1 MLFFSRKPYIAPL
14 TLKEKDFFL
23 NAVNEDILNKHI
35 ASDFNNS
42 YLRIVD
48 GFCSQQKFYVLLDG
62 VNKAQVLIYVLKKH
76 RKPIGCSMVY
86 LFDDYVEFMYMH
98 IAQESRKKG
107 FGFQFQSQLE
117 SLVEAKTKM
126 KIRCL
131 SQSIEGAKLA
141 EKMNYKLTSI
151 SEKGTKTFEKI
162 KL

>member
-1 MLFFSRKPYIAPL
+1 MHFFSSKLYISSL
-14 TLKEKDFFL
+14 TIKEKDFFL
-23 NAVNEDILNKHI
+23 NAINEDILNKHI
-35 ASDFNNS
+35 APDFNNEYS
-42 YLRIVD
+42 KIVD
-48 GFCSQQKFYVLLDG
+48 GFCSQQEFYVFLDG

-86 LFDDYVEFMYMH
+86 LFYDYVEFMYMH
-98 IAQESRKKG
+98 ISKGYRKKG
-107 FGFQFQSQLE
+107 FGFLFQSQLE

-131 SQSIEGAKLA
+131 SNSIEGAKLA

>member
-1 MLFFSRKPYIAPL
+1 MHLFSRKPYIAPL

-35 ASDFNNS
+35 APDFNNS
-42 YLRIVD
+42 YLRFVD
-48 GFCSQQKFYVLLDG
+48 GFCSQQDFSVSIDG
-62 VNKAQVLIYVLKKH
+62 ENTAQVFIFVFKKH
-76 RKPIGCSMVY
+76 RKTIGCSMVY
-86 LFDDYVEFMYMH
+86 FFDDYVEFMYMH

-131 SQSIEGAKLA
+131 SKSIEGAKLA